1 MYKLSQK
8 AQKIH
13 ILSNFIIIILLSPKP
28 ALQAQY
34 THSILFKVQ
43 EYLCLAIFEKL
54 IIQVHGKTILSIKFK
69 SVIKTYGD
77 FNGIQILQA
86 KPMILSHGKL
96 FIKKPN
102 SHWQH

>member
-34 THSILFKVQ
+34 THSI
-43 EYLCLAIFEKL
+43 LAIFEKL

>member
-54 IIQVHGKTILSIKFK
+54 MIQIYGKTVLSMEFK
-69 SVIKTYGD
+69 SIIKAHSL
-77 FNGIQILQA
+77 NL
-86 KPMILSHGKL
+86 
-96 FIKKPN
+96 
-102 SHWQH
+102 W

>member
-54 IIQVHGKTILSIKFK
+54 IIQVHDKTILSIKFK
-69 SVIKTYGD
+69 SVIKTYGLNLWRFQRNSNPASKAHD
-77 FNGIQILQA
+77 SISWQI
-86 KPMILSHGKL
+86 IY
-96 FIKKPN
+96 
-102 SHWQH
+102 